1 VDLTCDP
8 HQTAPQKQIH
18 NSRAALGDDMG
29 RIVDLVE
36 TSPGHH
42 LALLR
47 RVIQLVRIAERDR
60 SRRIEPPDLVI
71 AQGDREGGEVIS

>member
-1 VDLTCDP
+1 
-8 HQTAPQKQIH
+8 
-18 NSRAALGDDMG
+18 MG